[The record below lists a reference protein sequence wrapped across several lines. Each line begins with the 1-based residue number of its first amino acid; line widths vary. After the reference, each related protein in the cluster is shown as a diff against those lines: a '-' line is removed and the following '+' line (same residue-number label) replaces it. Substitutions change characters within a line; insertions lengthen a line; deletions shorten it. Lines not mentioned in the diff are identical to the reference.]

1 MKKTDDAAPE
11 ENKAEESMTPEEKQM
26 MEQMGMPAG
35 DTGSAQP
42 AVVVSPVELP
52 VVEATT
58 PVAVDTAG
66 QDMNLKMIMDI
77 PVDVHVEIGQT
88 RLSIRDILRLGVG
101 SVVEL
106 DRLAGQPAD
115 VIVNG
120 KMIGSGDVVVVN
132 ETFGIRVTKLV
143 GVQERIESL

>member
-1 MKKTDDAAPE
+1 MKKTDDAEPENKPE
-11 ENKAEESMTPEEKQM
+11 ETMTPEEKQM
-26 MEQMGMPAG
+26 MEQMGVPAG
-35 DTGSAQP
+35 EAAPAQP
-42 AVVVSPVELP
+42 GIVVSPVELP
-52 VVEATT
+52 LVEVTT
-58 PVAVDTAG
+58 PVTVDSAG